1 MNESDLAVDE
11 AADKD
16 LLRFGDGSQDRIY
29 ASTFWVRPPTAPDRL
44 AANSLAKAGCA
55 CFGRGEDD
63 AMLSD
68 EGKCIRSG
76 GACVHGAQRSTRTAA
91 KKRSF
96 LDARFDERLGG
107 GLGKARTLCVRW
119 RIAAQREALALKL
132 NLPTAQSLR
141 LA

>member
-44 AANSLAKAGCA
+44 AGNSLAKAGCA

-63 AMLSD
+63 ATRLQMHLEIMHADLQGMLRDVTRPPPVGPTCGPVPGIFRASSAV
-68 EGKCIRSG
+68 IPG
-76 GACVHGAQRSTRTAA
+76 GM
-91 KKRSF
+91 
-96 LDARFDERLGG
+96 
-107 GLGKARTLCVRW
+107 
-119 RIAAQREALALKL
+119 
-132 NLPTAQSLR
+132 
-141 LA
+141 